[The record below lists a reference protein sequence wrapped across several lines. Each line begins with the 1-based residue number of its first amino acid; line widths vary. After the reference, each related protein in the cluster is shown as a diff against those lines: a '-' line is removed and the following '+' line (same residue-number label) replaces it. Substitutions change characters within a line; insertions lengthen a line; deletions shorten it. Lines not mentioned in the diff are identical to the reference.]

1 MVKRVMCQFDLGLYM
16 AVKLFG
22 ASWMRQTRTAQN
34 ILSGSNI
41 AYTYVDV
48 QQNPIMTQAL
58 DHILGEYSL
67 PVLFVDG
74 RAYKGVEKVREYIRT
89 I

>member
-1 MVKRVMCQFDLGLYM
+1 M

-34 ILSGSNI
+34 ILSGSDV
-41 AYTYVDV
+41 AFTYIDI
-48 QQNPIMTQAL
+48 QQNPIIAQAL
-58 DHILGEYSL
+58 DTVLGEYSL

-74 RAYKGVEKVREYIRT
+74 RPYKGVEKVREYINS

>member
-1 MVKRVMCQFDLGLYM
+1 MVKRVMCQFNLGLYM

-34 ILSGSNI
+34 ILASSDI
-41 AYTYVDV
+41 AFTYVDV
-48 QQNPIMTQAL
+48 QKNPIMTQAL
-58 DHILGEYSL
+58 DTVLGDYSL

-74 RAYKGVEKVREYIRT
+74 RAYKGVEKVREYLASL
-89 I
+89 

>member
-1 MVKRVMCQFDLGLYM
+1 MVKRVMCQSTLGLYM

-22 ASWMRQTRTAQN
+22 ATWMRQTRTAQN
-34 ILSGSNI
+34 ILSGANV

-48 QQNPIMTQAL
+48 QQNPTITQAL
-58 DHILGEYSL
+58 DTILGEYSL

-74 RAYKGVEKVREYIRT
+74 RPYKGVEKVREYINT
-89 I
+89 L